1 MTFVNATRETRVY
14 ISSSTTT
21 TTDVTDLLIGGNLS
35 DDSAYT
41 NSIITTTGQVVL
53 GTSNSALDID
63 QTTYPIGSV
72 VKIWCKLDNGE
83 YALHPRGTLF
93 VIDSA
98 INVEEKQL
106 ILEVGCSLAFI
117 SDKEEEYETAVSQL
131 YDDLIST
138 AALNRYVIDKRD
150 LSTLSSLLQV
160 EGLAIYQDPYGN
172 IQTLNAF
179 GNDGIGTT
187 LVDTKLTSF
196 DKHSAID
203 IQSISEDS
211 IEGNVASVQIDAS
224 TDVPAIDFDDSS
236 TDKPTPEPLIT
247 TVLRRKVEAPHA
259 VSQYRSYS
267 SGNIKFGEFQE
278 TGITSESVADCGNV
292 NSGVT
297 NSNGTTEANYYFK
310 AEGGINVTTRT
321 VNETVTTGRYV
332 SYEGVGRQVDRE
344 ENWEYASAV
353 TWANVSIQNTLNGIA
368 NGVSSLISEIN
379 GLLSK
384 ANEYG
389 DAGSRVSFSD
399 PDYNTKQDIYL
410 CHFLSYYNKAVA
422 LRNQASSLISAAN
435 QVGLGP
441 EKAYGLASFSQTL
454 NEYNRK
460 SGALEK
466 KITRNYVN
474 NASLEGQGTHNVLID
489 LNGNLGFSQVV
500 DNNLISLNES
510 SRPNGKI
517 DNPTSR
523 GLFLAN
529 ETITTYDYNNLYTI
543 ETEEY
548 TDFIDINK
556 NYKKI
561 SYSASG
567 SSNPAQ
573 PDRLIDRDTI
583 GGQAY
588 CSGNTQQKELSAK
601 VPITSDV
608 IVGQSWFGNSK
619 PYDKKVSFP
628 LTFAPILPVYNKQTQ
643 TCTAP
648 NQAKKLSEYRAV
660 LKKYALIIAKKIS
673 GDNRGFRVSE
683 RLRAEI
689 FEYYPFFPITISLE
703 SIQRAFI
710 TRSAAASWVFDRE
723 NALCSFDC
731 LLTGDIANPTGGDHT
746 SNPVFIKTDAGK
758 TLTVADLAIQSTAF
772 RIKPISLPA
781 ASEGT
786 LTLNGSPV
794 SLNQAIN
801 VSDITSGLLVF
812 TPNGGGTKTI
822 AFSYEAQD
830 SSFVTLSSELLIY
843 PPLTTVVATNANYF
857 ADAGDF
863 DATTTNGGID
873 NDAGDFD
880 TGTTTG
886 GFVPFNAGDFDTGA
900 AINYPAP
907 TQAGAPTTN
916 GSRDPEAQFGI
927 NVKDQ
932 NDVLIA
938 TNTLPVSRGG
948 TTAAFDIFVD
958 AAIDVEV
965 LVNMPTTII
974 ENLGWDYGSF
984 TVLFGTDFDFG
995 SFASPNNT
1003 TIDFGSFATPT
1014 EPTLASGVV

>member
-14 ISSSTTT
+14 ISTSTTNT
-21 TTDVTDLLIGGNLS
+21 VDVTNLLIGGNLS

-41 NSIITTTGQVVL
+41 NSIITTSGQVIL

-72 VKIWCKLDNGE
+72 VKIWCKLDSGE
-83 YALHPRGTLF
+83 YALHPRGTMF

-117 SDKEEEYETAVSQL
+117 SDKEEEYESAVSQL
-131 YDDLIST
+131 YDDLVSA

-224 TDVPAIDFDDSS
+224 TDVPSIDYGDSG
-236 TDKPTPEPLIT
+236 TNKPTPDPLIT
-247 TVLRRKVEAPHA
+247 AVLRRKVDAPFGSSQI
-259 VSQYRSYS
+259 VSTTQGLIRL
-267 SGNIKFGEFQE
+267 EFE
-278 TGITSESVADCGNV
+278 STAGVTSETTARCGTIDNP
-292 NSGVT
+292 GGT
-297 NSNGTTEANYYFK
+297 PGGTTVSNFAWR
-310 AEGGINVTTRT
+310 ASGGLNVTTRS

-332 SYEGVGRQVDRE
+332 SYDGVGRQVDRE
-344 ENWEYASAV
+344 ETWEYASAV
-353 TWANVSIQNTLNGIA
+353 TWAKPSIQNTITGIA
-368 NGVSSLISEIN
+368 NGVSGLVSEMN

-384 ANEYG
+384 ANQYG
-389 DAGSRVSFSD
+389 EAFVNVQNSD
-399 PDYNTKQDIYL
+399 PDRAAKHDIYN
-410 CHFLSYYNKAVA
+410 CHYNSYLDQARR
-422 LRNQASSLISAAN
+422 LRTQATNLIEAGN
-435 QVGLGP
+435 QVSFGP
-441 EKAYGLASFSQTL
+441 ESAYGLASFSQTL
-454 NEYNRK
+454 NEYDRK

-466 KITRNYVN
+466 RITRNYVN

-489 LNGNLGFSQVV
+489 LTGNLGQSQVI
-500 DNNLISLNES
+500 DNGLISTNTTAL
-510 SRPNGKI
+510 PTGKI

-529 ETITTYDYNNLYTI
+529 ETVTTYDYNKLYTI

-548 TDFIDINK
+548 EDHIDTNR
-556 NYKKI
+556 NYKKV

-567 SSNPAQ
+567 SANPEQ
-573 PDRLIDRDTI
+573 PDRLITQDTI
-583 GGQAY
+583 GGQQF
-588 CSGNTQQKELSAK
+588 CSGNTTQKELSAK
-601 VPITSDV
+601 VPIQSEV
-608 IVGQSWFGNSK
+608 IVGQGWFGNSK

-628 LTFAPILPVYNKQTQ
+628 LTFAPILPVFNAANN

-648 NQAKKLSEYRAV
+648 DQAAKLNEYKAV
-660 LKKYALIIAKKIS
+660 LKKYALVIAKKIS

-710 TRSAAASWVFDRE
+710 TRSAAATWVFDAQ

-731 LLTGDIANPTGGDHT
+731 LLTGDIASPTGGDPT
-746 SNPVFIKTDAGK
+746 SNPVFIKTDAAK
-758 TLTVADLAIQSTAF
+758 TLTVSDLDIQSTATQ
-772 RIKPISLPA
+772 IKLLSLPT
-781 ASEGT
+781 SGT
-786 LTLNGSPV
+786 LALNGV
-794 SLNQAIN
+794 TCTVNQVIN
-801 VSDITSGLLVF
+801 KTDIASNLLVY
-812 TPNGGGTKTI
+812 TPSSAGTKEI
-822 AFSYEAQD
+822 AFSYQAID
-830 SSFVTLSSELLIY
+830 TNGTVLSSELLIY
-843 PPLTTVVATNANYF
+843 PPLTTEVATDLNYF
-857 ADAGDF
+857 ADCGDF
-863 DATTTNGGID
+863 DANSSTGGTSAG
-873 NDAGDFD
+873 AGDFD
-880 TGTTTG
+880 TGTTAG
-886 GFVPFNAGDFDTGA
+886 GFVPFNAGDFDTGTA
-900 AINYPAP
+900 VTYPAP
-907 TQAGAPTTN
+907 VLLGAPTTN
-916 GSRDPEAQFGI
+916 GSRDPETQFGV

-958 AAIDVEV
+958 AAIDVDV
-965 LVNMPTTII
+965 VASLTTRVIDQV
-974 ENLGWDYGSF
+974 GWSYGFF
-984 TVLFGTDFDFG
+984 TLADGTNFDFG

-1003 TIDFGSFATPT
+1003 AINFGTFAAPI
-1014 EPTLASGVV
+1014 EPALASGVV

>member
-14 ISSSTTT
+14 ISSSTTVT
-21 TTDVTDLLIGGNLS
+21 ADVTDLLIGGNLS

-236 TDKPTPEPLIT
+236 TNKPTPEPLIT
-247 TVLRRKVEAPHA
+247 AVLRRKVGAPHA
-259 VSQYRSYS
+259 YSQFSS
-267 SGNIKFGEFQE
+267 IASGNVAITFEAS
-278 TGITSESVADCGNV
+278 TGVTSETTAACG
-292 NSGVT
+292 SISSPG
-297 NSNGTTEANYYFK
+297 SANGTTQGSFVWK
-310 AEGGINVTTRT
+310 AKGGLNVATRI

-332 SYEGVGRQVDRE
+332 SYNGVGRQVDRE

-368 NGVSSLISEIN
+368 NGVSELVAEMN

-384 ANEYG
+384 TNQYG
-389 DAGSRVSFSD
+389 EAYINIASDD
-399 PDYNTKQDIYL
+399 PDREGKQDLYL
-410 CHFLSYYNKAVA
+410 CNYFSYLNKAQS
-422 LRNQASSLISAAN
+422 LKTQASFMITAAN
-435 QVGLGP
+435 QVGVGP
-441 EKAYGLASFSQTL
+441 ENAYGLASFSQTL
-454 NEYNRK
+454 NEYDRK
-460 SGALEK
+460 SGALK
-466 KITRNYVN
+466 RKITRNYVN

-489 LNGNLGFSQVV
+489 LNGQLGFSSVTE
-500 DNNLISLNES
+500 NGLISTNTTSLPTGE
-510 SRPNGKI
+510 I

-529 ETITTYDYNNLYTI
+529 ETIATYEYNNLYTI

-556 NYKKI
+556 NYKKV

-583 GGQAY
+583 GGQEY
-588 CSGNTQQKELSAK
+588 CSGNTEQKELSAK

-619 PYDKKVSFP
+619 PYAKKVSFP
-628 LTFAPILPVYNKQTQ
+628 LTFAPILPVYDSVAQ

-648 NQAKKLSEYRAV
+648 DQAAKLNEYKAV
-660 LKKYALIIAKKIS
+660 LKKYALVIAKKIS

-710 TRSAAASWVFDRE
+710 TRSAAASWVFDAE

-731 LLTGDIANPTGGDHT
+731 LLTGDIASPTGGDHT
-746 SNPVFIKTDAGK
+746 SNPVFIKTDATK
-758 TLTVADLAIQSTAF
+758 TLSVADLKIQSTATK
-772 RIKPISLPA
+772 IKLLSLPTGGA
-781 ASEGT
+781 
-786 LTLNGSPV
+786 LFLNGFPTLV
-794 SLNQAIN
+794 NQVIDK
-801 VSDITSGLLVF
+801 SDIAAGLLVF
-812 TPNGGGTKTI
+812 NVIGSGTKTI
-822 AFSYEAQD
+822 AFSYEALD
-830 SSFVTLSSELLIY
+830 ANLVALSSELLVY
-843 PPLTTVVATNANYF
+843 PPLTTNVATNATYF
-857 ADAGDF
+857 ADGGDFDTSSSLGGADNDGGDF
-863 DATTTNGGID
+863 DA
-873 NDAGDFD
+873 
-880 TGTTTG
+880 GTTTG
-886 GFVPFNAGDFDTGA
+886 GFVPFNAGDFDTGTT
-900 AINYPAP
+900 INYPSP
-907 TQAGAPTTN
+907 IQVGAPTTN
-916 GSRDPEAQFGI
+916 GSRDPETQFGV

-958 AAIDVEV
+958 AAIDVDV
-965 LVNMPTTII
+965 VASMPTTLIDQ
-974 ENLGWDYGSF
+974 LGWVYGFF
-984 TVLFGTDFDFG
+984 TLTSGTDFDFG

-1003 TIDFGSFATPT
+1003 VINFGSFATPI